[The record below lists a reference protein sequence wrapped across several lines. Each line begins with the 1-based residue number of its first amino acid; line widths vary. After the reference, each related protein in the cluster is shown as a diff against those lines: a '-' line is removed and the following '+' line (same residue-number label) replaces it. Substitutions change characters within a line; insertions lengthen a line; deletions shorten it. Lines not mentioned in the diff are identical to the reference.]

1 MQNVIIFILNY
12 VTARSKLD
20 DLAQTN
26 QKAFYFRYGPLISKR
41 KYGNINDNIDNNNWL
56 KK

>member
-26 QKAFYFRYGPLISKR
+26 QKAFYFRQGPLISKR
-41 KYGNINDNIDNNNWL
+41 KYGNINDNIYNNNWL